1 LFGNIHSFMK
11 YCNKEKIVVF
21 FDGTIDRNRVAHII
35 KIYKILSNVFEHI
48 VIVISR
54 ITPVAYADIRK
65 NIVLNSKHT
74 ILVLDWNTMTTKR
87 YFLLNEWIL
96 YMIQLLRLISMK
108 IVNRN
113 IIFLLM
119 GTLNLPALLFGLLL
133 NNRVYTFAGGFAYLA
148 NLRLLNTSRRLFHK
162 IFIHLKII
170 ITKIIEFITIFTSS
184 YVILESKNMRKY
196 IPFFSFFKH
205 FINKKVI
212 DYGALYVDTDLFRKA
227 VPIALRDSIGYIGS
241 LEPYRS
247 IVELVYAFK
256 ILARILPN
264 VKFILIGSGS
274 LYDKI
279 ISIVNNDPL
288 LKSRI
293 EVKKYISYSE
303 MPVYLNKIKIFIFPS
318 LSDGLPNTL
327 LESMASGT
335 ITIATPVGGIPDVIS
350 DGINGFLLS
359 NGVSVLNLVSLILRV
374 LSLSYQELENI
385 SRNARAT
392 IEKFYTF
399 NTTTVRWKQIF
410 CIY

>member
-1 LFGNIHSFMK
+1 MR
-11 YCNKEKIVVF
+11 YCNKEKIIVF

-35 KIYKILSNVFEHI
+35 KIHKILSNIFKYVI
-48 VIVISR
+48 IVISR
-54 ITPVAYADIRK
+54 ITPEAYVDIRK
-65 NIVLNSKHT
+65 NIDISSRHSVL
-74 ILVLDWNTMTTKR
+74 ILDSNIMTEKR

-96 YMIQLLRLISMK
+96 YTIQLFRLVSMK
-108 IVNRN
+108 IVSRN
-113 IIFLLM
+113 TTFLLM

-162 IFIHLKII
+162 IFIHLKTIV
-170 ITKIIEFITIFTSS
+170 TKIIEFITIFISS

-205 FINKKVI
+205 FINKKII
-212 DYGALYVDTDLFRKA
+212 DYGALYVDTNLFRM
-227 VPIALRDSIGYIGS
+227 VMPIALRDSIGYIGS

-247 IVELVYAFK
+247 TVELVYVFK

-279 ISIVNNDPL
+279 ISIVNNNPL

-293 EVKKYISYSE
+293 EVKKYVSYSE
-303 MPVYLNKIKIFIFPS
+303 MPIYLNKIKIFIFPS

-327 LESMASGT
+327 LESMATCT
-335 ITIATPVGGIPDVIS
+335 ITIATPVGGIPDIIS
-350 DGINGFLLS
+350 NGINGFLLY
-359 NGVSVLNLVSLILRV
+359 NGISVLNLVRLTLHV
-374 LSLSYQELENI
+374 LSLPYHELENI
-385 SRNARAT
+385 SRNAQAT

-399 NTTTVRWKQIF
+399 NATIVRWKHIF
-410 CIY
+410 CI

>member
-1 LFGNIHSFMK
+1 MK

-21 FDGTIDRNRVAHII
+21 FDGTIDRNRAAHII
-35 KIYKILSNVFEHI
+35 KIYKILSNIFKHI

-54 ITPVAYADIRK
+54 ITPEAYADIRK
-65 NIVLNSKHT
+65 NIDLNSKHT
-74 ILVLDWNTMTTKR
+74 ILVLDWSKMSTKR

-96 YMIQLLRLISMK
+96 YVIQLLRLVSMK

-113 IIFLLM
+113 SIFLLM

-148 NLRLLNTSRRLFHK
+148 NLRLLNTSTLFHK
-162 IFIHLKII
+162 IFIYLKSYV
-170 ITKIIEFITIFTSS
+170 TKIIEFIVIFISS

-196 IPFFSFFKH
+196 IPFFLIFKH

-212 DYGALYVDTDLFRKA
+212 DYGALYVDTNLFKIA
-227 VPIALRDSIGYIGS
+227 VPVTSRDSIGYIGS

-247 IVELVYAFK
+247 TVELVYVFK

-264 VKFILIGSGS
+264 IKFILVGSGT
-274 LYDKI
+274 LYDTI
-279 ISIVNNDPL
+279 VSIVNNDSL

-293 EVKKYISYSE
+293 EVRKYISHSE
-303 MPVYLNKIKIFIFPS
+303 MPIYLNKIKIFFFPS

-327 LESMASGT
+327 LESMASGN
-335 ITIATPVGGIPDVIS
+335 IIIATPVGGIPDIIS
-350 DGINGFLLS
+350 NGINGFLLY
-359 NGVSVLNLVSLILRV
+359 NGISVLNLVSLTLRV
-374 LSLSYQELENI
+374 LSLSYHELENI
-385 SRNARAT
+385 SRNAQAT

-399 NTTTVRWKQIF
+399 NATIVRWKQIF
-410 CIY
+410 CI

>member
-1 LFGNIHSFMK
+1 
-11 YCNKEKIVVF
+11 
-21 FDGTIDRNRVAHII
+21 
-35 KIYKILSNVFEHI
+35 
-48 VIVISR
+48 
-54 ITPVAYADIRK
+54 
-65 NIVLNSKHT
+65 
-74 ILVLDWNTMTTKR
+74 
-87 YFLLNEWIL
+87 
-96 YMIQLLRLISMK
+96 
-108 IVNRN
+108 
-113 IIFLLM
+113 M

-133 NNRVYTFAGGFAYLA
+133 SNRVYTFAGGFAYLA
-148 NLRLLNTSRRLFHK
+148 NLRLLNTSRRLLHR
-162 IFIHLKII
+162 IFIHLKTVV
-170 ITKIIEFITIFTSS
+170 TKIIEFVTMFTSS

-205 FINKKVI
+205 FINKKII
-212 DYGALYVDTDLFRKA
+212 DYGALYVDTNLFRMVA
-227 VPIALRDSIGYIGS
+227 PIALRDSIGYIGS
-241 LEPYRS
+241 LEPYRLTL
-247 IVELVYAFK
+247 ELVYVFK

-293 EVKKYISYSE
+293 EVKKYISYSG

-335 ITIATPVGGIPDVIS
+335 ITIATPVGGIPDIIS

-359 NGVSVLNLVSLILRV
+359 NGVNVINLVSLILRV

-385 SRNARAT
+385 SRNAQAT

-399 NTTTVRWKQIF
+399 NATIVRWKQIF

>member
-1 LFGNIHSFMK
+1 MR
-11 YCNKEKIVVF
+11 YCNKEKIIVF

-35 KIYKILSNVFEHI
+35 KIHKILSNIFKYVI
-48 VIVISR
+48 IVISR
-54 ITPVAYADIRK
+54 ITPEAYVDIRK
-65 NIVLNSKHT
+65 NIDISSRHSVL
-74 ILVLDWNTMTTKR
+74 ILDSNIMTEKR

-96 YMIQLLRLISMK
+96 YTIQLFRLVSMK
-108 IVNRN
+108 IVSRN
-113 IIFLLM
+113 TTFLLM

-162 IFIHLKII
+162 IFIHLKTIV
-170 ITKIIEFITIFTSS
+170 TKIIEFITIFISS

-205 FINKKVI
+205 FINKKII
-212 DYGALYVDTDLFRKA
+212 DYGALYVDTNLFRM
-227 VPIALRDSIGYIGS
+227 VMPIALRDSIGYIGS

-247 IVELVYAFK
+247 TVELVYVFK

-293 EVKKYISYSE
+293 EVKKYISFSE
-303 MPVYLNKIKIFIFPS
+303 VPVYLNKIKIFVFPS

-327 LESMASGT
+327 LESMATCT
-335 ITIATPVGGIPDVIS
+335 ITIATPVGGIPDIIS
-350 DGINGFLLS
+350 NGINGFLLY
-359 NGVSVLNLVSLILRV
+359 NGISVLNLVRLTLRV
-374 LSLSYQELENI
+374 LSLPYHELENI
-385 SRNARAT
+385 SRNAQAT

-399 NTTTVRWKQIF
+399 NATIVRWKHIF
-410 CIY
+410 CI

>member
-1 LFGNIHSFMK
+1 MK

-21 FDGTIDRNRVAHII
+21 FDGTIDRNRAAHII
-35 KIYKILSNVFEHI
+35 KIHRILSNIFKHI

-54 ITPVAYADIRK
+54 TTPEAYADIRK
-65 NIVLNSKHT
+65 NIDIYSKHT
-74 ILVLDWNTMTTKR
+74 IFVLHWEKVSTKR

-96 YMIQLLRLISMK
+96 YIIQLLRLASMK
-108 IVNRN
+108 IINRN
-113 IIFLLM
+113 TIFLLM
-119 GTLNLPALLFGLLL
+119 GTLNLPGLLFGLLL
-133 NNRVYTFAGGFAYLA
+133 NNRVYIFAGGFAYLA
-148 NLRLLNTSRRLFHK
+148 NLRMLSTSNLFHK

-170 ITKIIEFITIFTSS
+170 LTKIIEFIIIFIAP
-184 YVILESKNMRKY
+184 YVILESKNMKKY
-196 IPFFSFFKH
+196 IPYFSIFKY

-212 DYGALYVDTDLFRKA
+212 EYGALYVDTDLFRIA

-247 IVELVYAFK
+247 TVELVYAFK

-264 VKFILIGSGS
+264 IKFILIGSGS
-274 LYDKI
+274 LHDKI
-279 ISIVNNDPL
+279 IQIVNDDPL

-293 EVKKYISYSE
+293 EVRKYISHNE

-327 LESMASGT
+327 LESMASGN
-335 ITIATPVGGIPDVIS
+335 IIIASPVGGIPDVIS
-350 DGINGFLLS
+350 NGINGFLLY
-359 NGVSVLNLVSLILRV
+359 NGVSVLKLFSTILRV
-374 LSLSYQELENI
+374 LTLPYYKLENI

-399 NTTTVRWKQIF
+399 NATIVRWKQIF
-410 CIY
+410 CI

>member
-1 LFGNIHSFMK
+1 MRDCS
-11 YCNKEKIVVF
+11 KEKVIVF
-21 FDGTIDRNRVAHII
+21 FDGTIDRNRAAHII
-35 KIYKILSNVFEHI
+35 KIYKILSNIFKCI
-48 VIVISR
+48 IIVISR
-54 ITPVAYADIRK
+54 ITPVAYADIRI
-65 NIVLNSKHT
+65 NVVINFNHT
-74 ILVLDWNTMTTKR
+74 ILVLDWNMMTTKR

-96 YMIQLLRLISMK
+96 YLIQLFRLVSMK
-108 IVNRN
+108 IFNRN
-113 IIFLLM
+113 TIFLLM

-148 NLRLLNTSRRLFHK
+148 NLRLLNTSRRLLHK
-162 IFIHLKII
+162 IFIHLKTIV
-170 ITKIIEFITIFTSS
+170 TKIIEFITIFTSS

-205 FINKKVI
+205 FINKKII
-212 DYGALYVDTDLFRKA
+212 DYGALYVDTNLFRMV

-247 IVELVYAFK
+247 TVELVYAFK
-256 ILARILPN
+256 ILARILSN

-335 ITIATPVGGIPDVIS
+335 ITIATPVGGIPDIIS

-385 SRNARAT
+385 SRNAQAT

-399 NTTTVRWKQIF
+399 NATIVRWKQIF

>member
-1 LFGNIHSFMK
+1 MR
-11 YCNKEKIVVF
+11 YCNKEKIIVF

-35 KIYKILSNVFEHI
+35 KIHKILSNIFKYVI
-48 VIVISR
+48 IVISR
-54 ITPVAYADIRK
+54 ITPEAYVDIRK
-65 NIVLNSKHT
+65 NIDISSRHSVL
-74 ILVLDWNTMTTKR
+74 ILDSNIMTEKR

-96 YMIQLLRLISMK
+96 YTIQLFRLVSMK
-108 IVNRN
+108 IVSRN
-113 IIFLLM
+113 TTFLLM

-162 IFIHLKII
+162 IFIHLKTIV
-170 ITKIIEFITIFTSS
+170 TKIIEFITIFISS

-205 FINKKVI
+205 FINKKII
-212 DYGALYVDTDLFRKA
+212 DYGALYVDTNIFRM
-227 VPIALRDSIGYIGS
+227 VTPIALRDSIGYIGS
-241 LEPYRS
+241 FEPYRS
-247 IVELVYAFK
+247 TVELVYVFK

-279 ISIVNNDPL
+279 ISIVNNNPL

-293 EVKKYISYSE
+293 EVKKYVSYSE
-303 MPVYLNKIKIFIFPS
+303 MPIYLNKIKIFIFPS

-327 LESMASGT
+327 LESMATCT
-335 ITIATPVGGIPDVIS
+335 ITIATPVGGIPDIIS
-350 DGINGFLLS
+350 NGINGFLLY
-359 NGVSVLNLVSLILRV
+359 NGISVLNLVRLTLHV
-374 LSLSYQELENI
+374 LSLPYHELENI
-385 SRNARAT
+385 SRNAQAT

-399 NTTTVRWKQIF
+399 NATIVRWKHIF
-410 CIY
+410 CI

>member
-1 LFGNIHSFMK
+1 MK

-21 FDGTIDRNRVAHII
+21 FDGTIDRNRAAHII
-35 KIYKILSNVFEHI
+35 KIYKILSNIFKHI

-54 ITPVAYADIRK
+54 ITLEAYADIRN
-65 NIVLNSKHT
+65 NIDINSKHT
-74 ILVLDWNTMTTKR
+74 IMVLDWDKMSTKR

-96 YMIQLLRLISMK
+96 YIIQLLRLVSMK

-133 NNRVYTFAGGFAYLA
+133 NNRVYIFAGGFAYLA
-148 NLRLLNTSRRLFHK
+148 NLRMLSTSNLFHK

-170 ITKIIEFITIFTSS
+170 VTKIIEFIIIFISS

-196 IPFFSFFKH
+196 IPFFPFFNH

-212 DYGALYVDTDLFRKA
+212 DYGALYVDTDLFRIA

-247 IVELVYAFK
+247 TVELVYAFK

-264 VKFILIGSGS
+264 IKFILIGSGS

-279 ISIVNNDPL
+279 IQIVNDDPL

-293 EVKKYISYSE
+293 EVRKYISHNE

-327 LESMASGT
+327 LESMASGN
-335 ITIATPVGGIPDVIS
+335 IIIASPVGGIPDVIS
-350 DGINGFLLS
+350 NGINGFLLY
-359 NGVSVLNLVSLILRV
+359 NDVSISNLVSLILRV
-374 LSLSYQELENI
+374 LGLSYHELENI

-399 NTTTVRWKQIF
+399 NVAIVRWKQIF
-410 CIY
+410 CT